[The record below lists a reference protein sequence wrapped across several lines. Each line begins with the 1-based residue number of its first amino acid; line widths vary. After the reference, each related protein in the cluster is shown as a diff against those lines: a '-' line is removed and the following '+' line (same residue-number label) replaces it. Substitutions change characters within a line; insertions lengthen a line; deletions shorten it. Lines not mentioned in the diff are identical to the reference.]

1 MYWISGIATLSTACI
16 GVLGNLLSILVLSQR
31 SMASVFNHLL
41 LALCLSDLVF
51 LLSNLAMS
59 PMVLH
64 YLAYPADLFHASE
77 CVCHMALATSIFLTS
92 MLSMERHQAV
102 CDPHHYQHRLAR
114 VGHELIIMYYVLP
127 AILLACI
134 LNIPR

>member
-1 MYWISGIATLSTACI
+1 M
-16 GVLGNLLSILVLSQR
+16 V
-31 SMASVFNHLL
+31 SVFNHLL

-64 YLAYPADLFHASE
+64 FHSYPADLYHTSE

-92 MLSMERHQAV
+92 MLSMERHHAV
-102 CDPHHYQHRLAR
+102 FDPHHYQYRLAR
-114 VGHELIIMYYVLP
+114 RGHKMIITYYVLP
-127 AILLACI
+127 TLVMAFI
-134 LNIPR
+134 LNIPK